1 MIIKTTKIVFYR
13 VRKQTTTQ
21 TDHILS
27 IDQKTKKATQMS
39 GFFCFILKLFFDK
52 LLRFYYLVIRTKFHE
67 IHSRR

>member
-39 GFFCFILKLFFDK
+39 GFK
-52 LLRFYYLVIRTKFHE
+52 
-67 IHSRR
+67 